1 MKASDTSIVEQNTNM
16 YFLEE
21 PKSNT
26 MKNKKTI
33 FITNTTSKVFE
44 HVYMRL
50 MEEKVNFSEYQSGG
64 RKQQSTT
71 DQTFIV
77 KTVLDNQKNCQENT
91 YMLFGDPEKYFDKLW
106 LQDCITDN
114 DTGIL
119 EKDEIM
125 VYHLN
130 KEALVNI
137 ATSVGKTD
145 NIHLEDESNREK
157 KEV

>member
-44 HVYMRL
+44 RVYMRL

-71 DQTFIV
+71 DQTVIV